1 MSQNIQPST
10 SQTVSVTDWIVVFV
24 LQMIP
29 FVGLVMLFVWA
40 FGSNAAPSK
49 ANFAKAALILI
60 LISMILAAVFVA
72 LFGSTATTVI
82 YQKQ

>member
-1 MSQNIQPST
+1 MSQNTQPST

-49 ANFAKAALILI
+49 ANFAKASLILI
-60 LISMILAAVFVA
+60 LISIILGAIFMIL
-72 LFGSTATTVI
+72 FGASITSFT